1 MKNFKE
7 AIETGETDFIHPVLR
22 KDLESGKED
31 ILKFLPE
38 KAQEYYEMIISDN
51 YHKILERV
59 EYYTKVKP
67 TDQSIPQI
75 VSLAMSCLNEIA
87 EIESGHKTQLEKM
100 AVDLVLNYTIYE
112 RPKRAVEDKH
122 LIIDAKLG
130 EPDLKDIVSQ
140 SDQEKNQLKKP
151 KNDGDLSPLEEMD
164 MGLANE
170 FENNQEDRLRRRLT
184 NTLTQGMAVGGM
196 YLFNN
201 LKEELNK
208 INEKLFYKYGIVSS
222 VGELGYFLFDPRRT
236 IATFKATAQGSEQVI
251 PKQDKYVIKARATTF
266 PYLVQEIC
274 KGIDEWIVLD
284 SDKSVPEQKVENKLK
299 GDTVEQE
306 IKDTIAG
313 PELAKHITKM
323 IDMMDQNYYPYIR
336 QEVEKLPIEDYKILF
351 KKGDDGE
358 PSKEAKDLM
367 RIIVKRAKKIVSD
380 AEIE

>member
-100 AVDLVLNYTIYE
+100 AVDLVLNYLLYE
-112 RPKRAVEDKH
+112 RAKWAVEDKH

-130 EPDLKDIVSQ
+130 EPDLKDVVSQ

-151 KNDGDLSPLEEMD
+151 KNNGDLSPLEEMD

-170 FENNQEDRLRRRLT
+170 FENNQEERLRRRLI

-208 INEKLFYKYGIVSS
+208 INEKLFYKYGIVSC

-236 IATFKATAQGSEQVI
+236 MATFKATAQGSEQVI

-266 PYLVQEIC
+266 PYLVHEIC
-274 KGIDEWIVLD
+274 KGIEDWIEID
-284 SDKSVPEQKVENKLK
+284 PDKSVPEQKVQNKLK

-336 QEVEKLPIEDYKILF
+336 QEVGKLPIEDLKILF